1 MSTISD
7 PTLFADIRKKVLGKM
22 NDENEKEFDAYYL
35 NNCFANFSQSTN
47 FPTYKK

>member
-1 MSTISD
+1 
-7 PTLFADIRKKVLGKM
+7 M

-35 NNCFANFSQSTN
+35 NNCFANCSQSTN